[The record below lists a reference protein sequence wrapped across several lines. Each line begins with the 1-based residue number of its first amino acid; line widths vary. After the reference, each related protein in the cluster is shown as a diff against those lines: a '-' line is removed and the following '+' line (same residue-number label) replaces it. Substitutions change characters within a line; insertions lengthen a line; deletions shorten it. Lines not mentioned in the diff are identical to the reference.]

1 MHMFGRLFGLRQ
13 AVGVL
18 IVTAVSIIG
27 TLWYWLVEGFSPVAA
42 LYQSVITVSTVGFGE
57 VEPLDTSG
65 QIFTVVLILVGV
77 SAVVYALGGFAEVMI
92 ESSVDRYVF
101 RRKERA
107 LERMHD
113 HTIICGYG
121 RTGVA
126 VARLLPSQERV
137 GVVEADAERVNAAM
151 GDGFVALHGDCTLDE
166 TLQAAGVERAARV
179 IICLSS
185 DSEAISTVL
194 SAKVLNP
201 DVQVVTRFSEAGSG
215 RKLRLAGADHVV
227 SPIEMGAQRLVRDA
241 IEPSI
246 GVFLDAALH
255 DPAVGISILP
265 VQVTTGFSG
274 DELRRIEDDAG
285 ARVLGRQ
292 DADGS
297 VLEAEGPPQAGQTL
311 FVAGRRD
318 ELERFA
324 AAVADAS

>member
-1 MHMFGRLFGLRQ
+1 MLSLRRLFRLRQ
-13 AVGVL
+13 SVGL
-18 IVTAVSIIG
+18 LFVTVVAVSG
-27 TLWYWLVEGFSPVAA
+27 ALWYWLVEGFDPVAA

-65 QIFTVVLILVGV
+65 RVFTIFLILFGV

-92 ESSVDRYVF
+92 ESSVDRFLF
-101 RRKERA
+101 RRKERT

-126 VARLLPSQERV
+126 VARLLPSPEPV
-137 GVVEADAERVNAAM
+137 GIVEADPERVNVAVA
-151 GDGFVALHGDCTLDE
+151 DGLVAIQGDCTLDE

-215 RKLRLAGADHVV
+215 RKLLLAGADHVV
-227 SPIEMGAQRLVRDA
+227 SPIEMGAQRLVGDA

-255 DPAVGISILP
+255 DPAVGISIFP
-265 VQVTTGFSG
+265 VPVDVGFSDTEMRRLEG
-274 DELRRIEDDAG
+274 DTG

-292 DADGS
+292 DVDGS
-297 VLEAEGPPQAGQTL
+297 ILDAAGPPLAGQTL
-311 FVAGRRD
+311 FVAGGP
-318 ELERFA
+318 EQLKNFA
-324 AAVADAS
+324 AEVRGLG